1 MKIIIFLLSLFLFS
15 LFFLRHEALLISQ
28 YYSKKRYLMTL
39 FQEDKKRMTKS
50 FYLFFFP
57 LLFFLLFFLK
67 IEYVTILFLCAW
79 LIDYLFSPSF
89 MPLKKTRRSLTL
101 FFFSFILW
109 GTIIYFSSYILRLI
123 FASMLP
129 FMASFCLLISSTLLQ
144 PYEKEIQKYYIKKA
158 KRTMKNN
165 PHLIT
170 IAITGSYGKS
180 SFKYFLYQFL
190 KMKYQVIMTPKSIN
204 TPMGITKFINEN
216 LDEHTEIM
224 ILEFGVDEKKGMDR
238 LLSIVVPDIGVLTAI
253 GKMHMKTFHS
263 LENIYLEKRKLLFKA
278 KKGYFSMDSS
288 YLKAKEKDLTTM
300 EGYSYQDIFSYVNRH
315 ENGLEVE
322 YMKERMIIPLYGM
335 FQLSNISGA
344 IQVATDLG
352 VSKKEIRQILPSLE
366 GVEHRFKKRKEGH
379 MTIFDDAYNG
389 NEEGI
394 LEAIQTVMLQKGKKA
409 IITPGVIELG
419 KDYEKVN
426 QNIGRHLIH
435 FDRVYIVSK
444 ENKHPL
450 YDGYMENNG
459 EKDRIEFVS
468 CFLEGYQRCKE
479 EKINVLLIANDT
491 FSTFLK

>member
-1 MKIIIFLLSLFLFS
+1 MKIILFFISLFLFS
-15 LFFLRHEALLISQ
+15 IYFLRHEALFISQ
-28 YYSKKRYLMTL
+28 YYSKKRYFMTL
-39 FQEDKKRMTKS
+39 FQEYKKRMTKS
-50 FYLFFFP
+50 FYIFFFP

-67 IEYVTILFLCAW
+67 SEYVTILFLCGW
-79 LIDYLFSPSF
+79 LIYYLFSSSF

-101 FFFSFILW
+101 FFFSIFLW
-109 GTIIYFSSYILRLI
+109 GVITCFSSAIIQLI
-123 FASMLP
+123 FASALP
-129 FMASFCLLISSTLLQ
+129 FIVPFYLFISSTLLL
-144 PYEKEIQKYYIKKA
+144 PYEKGIQKYYIKKA
-158 KRTMKNN
+158 KRKIKNN

-238 LLSIVVPDIGVLTAI
+238 LLSIIVPDIGVLTAI
-253 GKMHMKTFHS
+253 GKMHIKTFHS

-278 KKGYFSMDSS
+278 KKGYFSKDSS
-288 YLKAKEKDLTTM
+288 YLKAKEEDLTSI
-300 EGYSYQDIFSYVNRH
+300 EGYSYVDTFSYANRH

-322 YMKERMIIPLYGM
+322 YMKERMMIPLYGM

-366 GVEHRFKKRKEGH
+366 GIEHRFKKRKEGQ

-394 LEAIQTVMLQKGKKA
+394 LEAIQTVILQKGKKA

-426 QNIGRHLIH
+426 RNIGRHLLH
-435 FDRVYIVSK
+435 FDRVFIVSK
-444 ENKHPL
+444 EKKHPL
-450 YDGYMENNG
+450 YDGYIENN
-459 EKDRIEFVS
+459 EAKDRIEFVS
-468 CFLEGYQRCKE
+468 CFIEGYQKCKE
-479 EKINVLLIANDT
+479 EKVDVLLIANDT